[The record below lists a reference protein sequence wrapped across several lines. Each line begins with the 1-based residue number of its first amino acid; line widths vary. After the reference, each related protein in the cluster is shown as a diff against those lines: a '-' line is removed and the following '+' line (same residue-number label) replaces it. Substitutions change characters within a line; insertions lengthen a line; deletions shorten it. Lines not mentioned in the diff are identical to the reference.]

1 MLPMLPLDLWGFV
14 GTPDIQM
21 CFYAAFTSS
30 SFSILVVPEKDVE
43 AEVNNGVARLYMYK
57 LLIQQKQN

>member
-1 MLPMLPLDLWGFV
+1 MLLLDLWGFV

-30 SFSILVVPEKDVE
+30 SHSFSILVVPEKDVE